1 MNRGTSQTIKRAA
14 FRSGLLKAAV
24 SVPSASSVIE
34 ASFKEDAKVQRAY
47 SEHITAWTEK
57 AMPNVIQR

>member
-1 MNRGTSQTIKRAA
+1 MSRGTSQTNKRAA
-14 FRSGLLKAAV
+14 FRSGLLKATV

-34 ASFKEDAKVQRAY
+34 ASFKEDAKVQQTY

-57 AMPNVIQR
+57 AMPNALQR